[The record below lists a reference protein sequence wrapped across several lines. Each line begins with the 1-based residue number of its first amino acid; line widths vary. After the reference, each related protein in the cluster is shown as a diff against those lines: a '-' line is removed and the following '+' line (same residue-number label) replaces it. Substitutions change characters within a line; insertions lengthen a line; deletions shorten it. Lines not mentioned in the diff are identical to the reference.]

1 MVLETRAETVT
12 RSEEAGTLC
21 GLVEL
26 SEETPELVAGSFVPF
41 SNTPGD
47 VFVEPV
53 VVSALLAVTLG
64 EGLEVSDSND
74 LEPPG

>member
-12 RSEEAGTLC
+12 RSEEAGMLC

-26 SEETPELVAGSFVPF
+26 SEETPELVAVSFVPF
-41 SNTPGD
+41 SDTPGD

-53 VVSALLAVTLG
+53 EVSALLTVTL
-64 EGLEVSDSND
+64 GLEVSASND

>member
-12 RSEEAGTLC
+12 RSEEAGMLC

-26 SEETPELVAGSFVPF
+26 SEETPELVAVSFVPF
-41 SNTPGD
+41 SDTPD

-53 VVSALLAVTLG
+53 EVSALLTVTL
-64 EGLEVSDSND
+64 GLEVSASND